1 MNLLITVLL
10 SGIIGYLPYRYLIYT
25 SFISEKG
32 NKNDI
37 FKMIIFSI
45 EVFLIGYIV
54 IICNIKIHGENI
66 PSNFAILLPYFNLL
80 NIFIIITLILLFTF
94 LINPLLIIGFRYIIN
109 LTRKVIKKK
118 KISFIDNRDALF
130 NNNKKNVFVV
140 VKDFDNN
147 IIKEGSVKNYTS
159 QRSSI
164 DILEIEEKDF
174 EVSDLKLIPKKFEH
188 HSLLDLNKQLIFEI
202 YLEI

>member
-66 PSNFAILLPYFNLL
+66 PSNFANLLPYFNLL

-109 LTRKVIKKK
+109 LTRKILKLE
-118 KISFIDNRDALF
+118 KISFIDNRDELF
-130 NNNKKNVFVV
+130 NNNKKNVFVI

-147 IIKEGSVKNYTS
+147 IIKEGSIKNYTS

-202 YLEI
+202 YLEL

>member
-1 MNLLITVLL
+1 MNLLITILL

-54 IICNIKIHGENI
+54 IICSVKIHGENI
-66 PSNFAILLPYFNLL
+66 PSNFANLLPYFDLL

-94 LINPLLIIGFRYIIN
+94 LINPLLIIGSRYIIN
-109 LTRKVIKKK
+109 ITRKILKLE
-118 KISFIDNRDALF
+118 KISFKDKRDALF
-130 NNNKKNVFVV
+130 NNNKKSVFVI

-147 IIKEGSVKNYTS
+147 IIKEGSIKNYTS

-164 DILEIEEKDF
+164 DILEIEEEDF
-174 EVSDLKLIPKKFEH
+174 KVSDLKLIPKKFEH

-202 YLEI
+202 YLEL

>member
-66 PSNFAILLPYFNLL
+66 PSNFAILFPYFNLL

-109 LTRKVIKKK
+109 LTRKVLKLE

>member
-1 MNLLITVLL
+1 MNLLITILL
-10 SGIIGYLPYRYLIYT
+10 SGIIGYIPYRYLIYT

-54 IICNIKIHGENI
+54 IICSVKIHGENI
-66 PSNFAILLPYFNLL
+66 PSNFANLLPYFDLT
-80 NIFIIITLILLFTF
+80 NIFIIIFLILLFTF
-94 LINPLLIIGFRYIIN
+94 LINPLIIIGSRYIIN
-109 LTRKVIKKK
+109 FTRKILKLE
-118 KISFIDNRDALF
+118 KICFKDKRDALF
-130 NNNKKNVFVV
+130 NNNKKSVFVI

-147 IIKEGSVKNYTS
+147 IIKEGSIKNYTS

-164 DILEIEEKDF
+164 DILEIEKQDF
-174 EVSDLKLIPKKFEH
+174 KVSDLKLVPKKFEH

-202 YLEI
+202 YLEL

>member
-1 MNLLITVLL
+1 MNLLITILL

-32 NKNDI
+32 NKNDV

-54 IICNIKIHGENI
+54 IICSVKLHSGNI
-66 PSNFAILLPYFNLL
+66 PSNFANLLPYFNLL
-80 NIFIIITLILLFTF
+80 NIFIIIALILLFTF
-94 LINPLLIIGFRYIIN
+94 LINPLLIIGSRYIIN
-109 LTRKVIKKK
+109 LTRKILKLE
-118 KISFIDNRDALF
+118 KISFIDKRDALF
-130 NNNKKNVFVV
+130 NNNKKIVFVV

-147 IIKEGSVKNYTS
+147 IIKEGSIKNYTS

-202 YLEI
+202 YLEL

>member
-1 MNLLITVLL
+1 MNLLITILL

-54 IICNIKIHGENI
+54 IICSVKIHGENI
-66 PSNFAILLPYFNLL
+66 PSNFANLLPYFDLL

-94 LINPLLIIGFRYIIN
+94 LINPLLIIGSRYITNI
-109 LTRKVIKKK
+109 TRKILKLE
-118 KISFIDNRDALF
+118 KISFKDKRDALF
-130 NNNKKNVFVV
+130 NNNKKSVFVI

-147 IIKEGSVKNYTS
+147 IIKEGSIKNYTS

-164 DILEIEEKDF
+164 DILEIEEEDF
-174 EVSDLKLIPKKFEH
+174 KVSDLKLIPKKFEH

-202 YLEI
+202 YLEL

>member
-10 SGIIGYLPYRYLIYT
+10 SGIIAYLPYRYLIYT

-66 PSNFAILLPYFNLL
+66 PSNFAILLPYINLL

-109 LTRKVIKKK
+109 LTRKV
-118 KISFIDNRDALF
+118 
-130 NNNKKNVFVV
+130 
-140 VKDFDNN
+140 
-147 IIKEGSVKNYTS
+147 
-159 QRSSI
+159 
-164 DILEIEEKDF
+164 
-174 EVSDLKLIPKKFEH
+174 
-188 HSLLDLNKQLIFEI
+188 
-202 YLEI
+202 

>member
-1 MNLLITVLL
+1 
-10 SGIIGYLPYRYLIYT
+10 
-25 SFISEKG
+25 
-32 NKNDI
+32 KNDI

-109 LTRKVIKKK
+109 LTRKVLKLEI
-118 KISFIDNRDALF
+118 ISVIDNRDALF

>member
-109 LTRKVIKKK
+109 LTRKVLKLE

-147 IIKEGSVKNYTS
+147 IIKEGSVKNYTN

>member
-109 LTRKVIKKK
+109 LTRKVLKLE